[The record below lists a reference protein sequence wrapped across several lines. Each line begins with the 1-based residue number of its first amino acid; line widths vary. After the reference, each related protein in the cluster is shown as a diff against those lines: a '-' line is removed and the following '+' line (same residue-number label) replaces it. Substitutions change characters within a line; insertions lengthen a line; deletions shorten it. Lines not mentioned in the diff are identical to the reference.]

1 MTFQK
6 TQIEP
11 PMLNDVPA
19 AFLRDQKEKGLCLC
33 WLDQRTTRA
42 AQAWIKKAWAEFRKE
57 IISNSHP
64 PIGGIFCYDCC
75 ECRGDYAKND
85 GTGAMVERLLLLLRL
100 RLCTD
105 PAFCGTGRLAE
116 DSAAGLLCGPRDSCD
131 TGVGTVTLPIADGVA
146 GFLLCRSEEAVE
158 TGEACVPVCG
168 IGFSTLPLCAR
179 IGGVLL
185 CGTDG
190 FPAIPDRGEAGEA
203 G

>member
-1 MTFQK
+1 MPAPSCRFVAAGKRHDFAIEARSKQDGEAVRKQRESKEREASMTFQK

-19 AFLRDQKEKGLCLC
+19 AFLRDQKEKGLRLC

-42 AQAWIKKAWAEFRKE
+42 AQAWIKKAWAECRKE

-100 RLCTD
+100 RLC
-105 PAFCGTGRLAE
+105 
-116 DSAAGLLCGPRDSCD
+116 AGLAFLRYR
-131 TGVGTVTLPIADGVA
+131 TLGR
-146 GFLLCRSEEAVE
+146 GFCCRASLR
-158 TGEACVPVCG
+158 P
-168 IGFSTLPLCAR
+168 AR
-179 IGGVLL
+179 FL
-185 CGTDG
+185 
-190 FPAIPDRGEAGEA
+190 R
-203 G
+203 